1 MEERDITA
9 AIEAI
14 LFAMGN
20 SVEISQIAE
29 ALEIEEDRAWQ
40 AVESLNQRYRENGS
54 GLQIHRYDDA
64 VQLSTRADQY
74 KSLIKSAKVPKKQVL
89 TNALLET
96 LSIIAYKQPA
106 TRMDVEHVRGVNSDH
121 AINKLVAYDL
131 VEEVGRKEA
140 PGRPLLFGTTE
151 QFLRT
156 FGIESLD
163 ELPETDAV
171 KMEEFRQEAEEEAGT
186 RLDI

>member
-74 KSLIKSAKVPKKQVL
+74 KYLIKIAKVPKKQVL

-121 AINKLVAYDL
+121 
-131 VEEVGRKEA
+131 
-140 PGRPLLFGTTE
+140 LLFGTTE

>member
-74 KSLIKSAKVPKKQVL
+74 KYLIKIAKVPKKQVL

-121 AINKLVAYDL
+121 AINKLVDL